1 MERLSRMH
9 DALLTPL
16 QAAEF
21 LGLLDRRGN
30 VSTET
35 LAQWRSQGRGP
46 HYIKLEKR
54 LVRYRRSDLE
64 NYVTAHSVEHPPA
77 RTVRR
82 S

>member
-1 MERLSRMH
+1 MREV
-9 DALLTPL
+9 LLTPF

-46 HYIKLEKR
+46 RYIKLEKR
-54 LVRYRRSDLE
+54 LVRYRLSDLE
-64 NYVTAHSVEHPPA
+64 SYLTSHSVEHSPA